1 MQLVALILSI
11 ALEVLF
17 WAMWIRFFVDLTR
30 SVNPNWRPRGLVL
43 MVAETSLTLTD
54 PMVKLVRRI
63 VPTIRLGAVA
73 LDFGWTIVFVAIV
86 IAQNLVHQLH

>member
-1 MQLVALILSI
+1 MQLVVLILSI

-43 MVAETSLTLTD
+43 MLAETALTLTD
-54 PMVKLVRRI
+54 PMIKFVRRI

-73 LDFGWTIVFVAIV
+73 LDFGWTIVLIAIV

>member
-43 MVAETSLTLTD
+43 MLAETALTLTD
-54 PMVKLVRRI
+54 PMIKFVRRI

-73 LDFGWTIVFVAIV
+73 LDFGWTIVLIAIV